1 MSYMKIIA
9 TTDFFPF
16 KVNILMS
23 TFRYI
28 LSDGSDRTVD
38 VYSKTNGQL
47 YDVLELFKTSS
58 LTYAKMLSL
67 H

>member
-23 TFRYI
+23 TYMSRYI
-28 LSDGSDRTVD
+28 LSDGSDRTVN

-47 YDVLELFKTSS
+47 CDVLELF
-58 LTYAKMLSL
+58 
-67 H
+67 

>member
-28 LSDGSDRTVD
+28 LPDGSDRTVD

-47 YDVLELFKTSS
+47 CDVLELF
-58 LTYAKMLSL
+58 
-67 H
+67 